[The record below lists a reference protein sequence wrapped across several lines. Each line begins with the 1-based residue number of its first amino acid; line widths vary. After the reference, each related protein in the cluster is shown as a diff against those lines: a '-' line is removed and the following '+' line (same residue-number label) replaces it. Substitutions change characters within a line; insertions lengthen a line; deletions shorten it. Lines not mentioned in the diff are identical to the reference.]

1 MPDGAE
7 GDFETYNRELLV
19 SAEKGSYSDYLLESY
34 AVDEAGNR
42 SGISRIQFAIDKA
55 VLYVAPGEKP
65 GDGSRDAPYNSLSTA
80 LEDAVSNG
88 MTTILLSEGNHALGQ
103 SVVLEKQEIK
113 LEGGFSYP
121 EWKPGG
127 GISAITTTPSFG
139 TAALF
144 NLKDSNVTLSNLSVD
159 NLTSRGAVLRQER
172 GITTME
178 GVGLFQAAG
187 SLNSALEIEA
197 GKLFIR
203 ESAITF
209 GPMLSGSLIS
219 IKGGELSLSETN
231 IKGSSKSSGTVLV
244 RSIRS
249 RVTLDKSSMAPG
261 ESERLTLLSAAG
273 GSLTILDSL
282 LTTGDKDSRSTGIS
296 IQDTD
301 LYILGSTF
309 RSGDSGRLSFLVD
322 AEESAM
328 VIEKS
333 LFLSD
338 GNEGSVQIK
347 SSGGSLQT
355 SETVFARKS
364 GTRGFLYG
372 IQANASRLSL
382 HRSIFYYPAGGDTI
396 AIDCGTSSVSIS
408 ESSFV
413 LPPESSSIGYAV
425 RGSRPSA
432 FTISASMLFSD
443 NRSLPAFFS
452 SPALVERFLEDDNLT
467 RKQAAQGEYPL
478 FGATE
483 ASSHPAAAFP
493 SLYRSL
499 QGADPLR

>member
-1 MPDGAE
+1 
-7 GDFETYNRELLV
+7 
-19 SAEKGSYSDYLLESY
+19 
-34 AVDEAGNR
+34 
-42 SGISRIQFAIDKA
+42 
-55 VLYVAPGEKP
+55 
-65 GDGSRDAPYNSLSTA
+65 
-80 LEDAVSNG
+80 
-88 MTTILLSEGNHALGQ
+88 
-103 SVVLEKQEIK
+103 
-113 LEGGFSYP
+113 
-121 EWKPGG
+121 
-127 GISAITTTPSFG
+127 
-139 TAALF
+139 
-144 NLKDSNVTLSNLSVD
+144 
-159 NLTSRGAVLRQER
+159 
-172 GITTME
+172 
-178 GVGLFQAAG
+178 
-187 SLNSALEIEA
+187 
-197 GKLFIR
+197 
-203 ESAITF
+203 
-209 GPMLSGSLIS
+209 MLSGSLIS

-282 LTTGDKDSRSTGIS
+282 LTTGNKDSRSTGIS